1 LSNILLLLDDKTKTA
16 NTTQSGMAGGA

>member
-1 LSNILLLLDDKTKTA
+1 LDDKTKTA